1 MAWYAA
7 EGWLAYRA
15 GWQLSRWSML
25 IWLLRDALVP
35 ALWICAWAGDE
46 FVWRGHPMSVAD
58 SSEVAL
64 ASPSN
69 LDERF

>member
-1 MAWYAA
+1 MP
-7 EGWLAYRA
+7 
-15 GWQLSRWSML
+15 

-46 FVWRGHPMSVAD
+46 FVWRGHAMSVAD
-58 SSEVAL
+58 SGEVAALAL

-69 LDERF
+69 VGD